1 MDELPLK
8 DLEPKGEK
16 LTQLHE
22 DLSAATRAG
31 IKIPQELDDA
41 ILKRAREVFDPTPP
55 KQLRLGK
62 PAAWIAVAA
71 SLTLI
76 IWISDVI
83 RSAVTT
89 SKQEATAAVIPGD
102 IDRNGKVDILDAFEL
117 ARVLDKSTTG
127 SPVASSHINDLNADG
142 TVDSL
147 DVNAIAMKA
156 VALPQ
161 GGAS

>member
-1 MDELPLK
+1 MDQLPLR

-16 LTQLHE
+16 LVQLHK

-41 ILKRAREVFDPTPP
+41 ILKRASEALAPTAP
-55 KQLRLGK
+55 KRLRLGK

-76 IWISDVI
+76 IWISDMI
-83 RSAVTT
+83 RSAVIT
-89 SKQEATAAVIPGD
+89 KQQEVSAAVMPGD
-102 IDRNGKVDILDAFEL
+102 IDRNGKVDILDAFKL
-117 ARVLDKSTTG
+117 ARVLDNTA
-127 SPVASSHINDLNADG
+127 ASSPPITTHINDLNTDG

-156 VALPQ
+156 VTLEQ
-161 GGAS
+161 GAG

>member
-1 MDELPLK
+1 LDKLPLK

-16 LTQLHE
+16 LIQLHK

-31 IKIPQELDDA
+31 IKIPDELDYA

-83 RSAVTT
+83 RSAITT
-89 SKQEATAAVIPGD
+89 SHQEANAAVMPGD

-117 ARVLDKSTTG
+117 ARLLDSSATSTPPTTT
-127 SPVASSHINDLNADG
+127 HINDFNTDG
-142 TVDSL
+142 YVDSL
-147 DVNAIAMKA
+147 DVEAIAMKA
-156 VALPQ
+156 VTLPQ
-161 GGAS
+161 GAS

>member
-1 MDELPLK
+1 MEEMPLN

-16 LTQLHE
+16 LQQLHK

-41 ILKRAREVFDPTPP
+41 ILKRASEAFDPNPS

-76 IWISDVI
+76 IWISDMI
-83 RSAVTT
+83 RSAITT
-89 SKQEATAAVIPGD
+89 SQQEATAAVMPGD
-102 IDRNGKVDILDAFEL
+102 IDRNGKVDILDAFKL
-117 ARVLDKSTTG
+117 ARVLDETA
-127 SPVASSHINDLNADG
+127 ASSPPTTTHINDFNNDG

-147 DVNAIAMKA
+147 DVNAIVMKA

-161 GGAS
+161 GAS